1 MKCLKTITAIVAL
14 YACSIMALWAQ
25 APYGQ
30 TSGQPWEAKYF
41 HATIASGINPGE
53 NWYATDFDDSA
64 WGTIAG
70 PISNTSD
77 LTYHTPWEGDYTAY
91 WVRRSFTIDALSE
104 VGAAYLRTIHD
115 DGCLI
120 YLNGH
125 LIYENDNVQ
134 GDANYEVLLTEEQIG
149 YLNEGENL
157 LAVYVSNSFG
167 GNAYMDFGLE
177 VATAENGIIYRGTVA
192 YQLADR
198 ERTEYTIKERTT
210 HINNDLFNGCS
221 NMTSI
226 SIPSSV
232 VSIGDNAFSGCS
244 SLPVEGYIRY
254 ADCFAIEVTDQGQ
267 STYTLKEGTRFLNNS
282 LFSYCRQLESI
293 TIPEGIQEIKSQTF
307 IYCNR
312 LTNITL
318 PEGITKIGPHAFQY
332 CSSLT
337 DITLPEGLTTIEDW
351 TFGGC
356 SSLTNITLPE
366 SLTSIYEDSFN
377 GCHSLPV
384 ENGIRYAD
392 WYAVERTEDLSEYTL
407 KTGTRLI
414 RKSLFIYYEG
424 LKTITLPEGLLEISA
439 YAFYD
444 CHNLR
449 TVNLPSSL
457 RAVGNHAFRFCPQC
471 KPPRGC

>member
-1 MKCLKTITAIVAL
+1 
-14 YACSIMALWAQ
+14 MALWAQ

-41 HATIASGINPGE
+41 HATIDSGTHPGD

-70 PISNTSD
+70 PISNTSNY
-77 LTYHTPWEGDYTAY
+77 TYHTPWEGDRTAY

-125 LIYENDNVQ
+125 LIYEYDNVQ
-134 GDANYEVLLTEEQIG
+134 SDRNYEVALTEEQIG

-157 LAVYVSNSFG
+157 LAVYVSNSG
-167 GNAYMDFGLE
+167 GGEAYMDFGLE
-177 VATAENGIIYRGTVA
+177 VETAENGIIYRGTVA

-198 ERTEYTIKERTT
+198 ERTEYTIKEGTT

-293 TIPEGIQEIKSQTF
+293 TIPKGIKEIKSQTF
-307 IYCNR
+307 ID
-312 LTNITL
+312 
-318 PEGITKIGPHAFQY
+318 KI
-332 CSSLT
+332 
-337 DITLPEGLTTIEDW
+337 
-351 TFGGC
+351 
-356 SSLTNITLPE
+356 
-366 SLTSIYEDSFN
+366 
-377 GCHSLPV
+377 V
-384 ENGIRYAD
+384 
-392 WYAVERTEDLSEYTL
+392 
-407 KTGTRLI
+407 
-414 RKSLFIYYEG
+414 
-424 LKTITLPEGLLEISA
+424 
-439 YAFYD
+439 
-444 CHNLR
+444 
-449 TVNLPSSL
+449 
-457 RAVGNHAFRFCPQC
+457 
-471 KPPRGC
+471 